1 MVVRKRPASEGESD
15 CVECTEDQVQ
25 VRENKTKVDL
35 TPYVQTHVFE
45 FDDTF
50 YEVCRTSQLL
60 LLLAHSNEACMH
72 EETYACLFY
81 LLVFLFTCI
90 F

>member
-1 MVVRKRPASEGESD
+1 MRKRPAIEGESD

-35 TPYVQTHVFE
+35 TPYVQTHVFK

-50 YEVCRTSQLL
+50 YEVLYQ
-60 LLLAHSNEACMH
+60 
-72 EETYACLFY
+72 
-81 LLVFLFTCI
+81 
-90 F
+90 

>member
-1 MVVRKRPASEGESD
+1 MRKRPASEGASD

-50 YEVCRTSQLL
+50 YEVLCR
-60 LLLAHSNEACMH
+60 
-72 EETYACLFY
+72 
-81 LLVFLFTCI
+81 
-90 F
+90 